1 MKLFEFLTK
10 YSDLELRSQKW
21 AKARSIGP
29 KKPRDQGLSADST
42 QFFFP
47 PGQSRNKSRLYKRLN
62 RVEPRI
68 WDMLYE
74 VYKIFI
80 FKK

>member
-10 YSDLELRSQKW
+10 YPDLELRSQKW

-42 QFFFP
+42 QFFSASP
-47 PGQSRNKSRLYKRLN
+47 ETNPDYINS
-62 RVEPRI
+62 
-68 WDMLYE
+68 
-74 VYKIFI
+74 
-80 FKK
+80 

>member
-42 QFFFP
+42 QFFFLLVSP
-47 PGQSRNKSRLYKRLN
+47 ETNPDYING
-62 RVEPRI
+62 
-68 WDMLYE
+68 
-74 VYKIFI
+74 
-80 FKK
+80 